1 MTLQPG
7 SVVAGYTIERQIGA
21 GGMGSVFLAR
31 HPTLPR
37 SDALK
42 VLSAEFSRDEQF
54 RTRFIREADVAA
66 TLDHPNIV
74 RVYTRGQ
81 TDDGQLWIAMQYVE
95 GTDADAALRAGTMT
109 PARAIHAITG
119 VAKALDYAHSRNVLH
134 RDVKPANFLLT
145 GEPGPR
151 ERVLLADFGIARA
164 LDDATRLTA
173 TGSVMVTIAYASPES
188 IEGRAV
194 DYRSD
199 LYSLGCSLYRLL
211 TGRAPFATAG
221 STTEVMLAHV
231 NTPPPRVTEVMPNL
245 PPAIDAVVARA
256 MAKDPAQRYGSARE
270 LAEAAAAAFGMTAP
284 TGPTVS
290 SPYTSGPAPT
300 AGAPMSTPVPAYAS
314 NSGPT
319 PAPPTSHSAEKKA
332 KPKSGKR
339 KWVIGAA
346 LLAVLALVAGGGI
359 WYWNGRTPALAPY
372 PSQSF
377 THAFGKTKLESRPN
391 AVAAM
396 TLEDADTVLSLGV
409 QPVALVAPGGSVPSW
424 LNPLIKG
431 SPTVLAN
438 AEVKGL
444 DPVKPD
450 LIIDT
455 SADESAFKALSE
467 KAPTI
472 AAPKARAL
480 QWTSTDEIS
489 WLAKVLG
496 QQAAGEA
503 LISKLAVST
512 AKARR
517 DHEFVGKSISVVTFS
532 AAGLSVQLPN
542 SPAAGYLSQLGFRYK
557 LGGYQFDKI
566 EDGTD
571 ATPDKTEMPIQESDT
586 YGLESDVVLILRT
599 DPAAKNGGFSGSASS
614 LTRLSGI
621 AVIVDQPE
629 MVSALNS
636 GGPAAISY
644 LNTTL
649 VDLLAKQIK

>member
-1 MTLQPG
+1 
-7 SVVAGYTIERQIGA
+7 
-21 GGMGSVFLAR
+21 MGSVFLAR

-109 PARAIHAITG
+109 PARAIHVVTG

-134 RDVKPANFLLT
+134 RDVKPANFLLA

-164 LDDATRLTA
+164 LDEANRLTA

-290 SPYTSGPAPT
+290 SPVHLGTRA
-300 AGAPMSTPVPAYAS
+300 
-314 NSGPT
+314 
-319 PAPPTSHSAEKKA
+319 H
-332 KPKSGKR
+332 R
-339 KWVIGAA
+339 
-346 LLAVLALVAGGGI
+346 
-359 WYWNGRTPALAPY
+359 R
-372 PSQSF
+372 
-377 THAFGKTKLESRPN
+377 RP
-391 AVAAM
+391 
-396 TLEDADTVLSLGV
+396 
-409 QPVALVAPGGSVPSW
+409 
-424 LNPLIKG
+424 
-431 SPTVLAN
+431 
-438 AEVKGL
+438 
-444 DPVKPD
+444 
-450 LIIDT
+450 
-455 SADESAFKALSE
+455 
-467 KAPTI
+467 
-472 AAPKARAL
+472 
-480 QWTSTDEIS
+480 
-489 WLAKVLG
+489 
-496 QQAAGEA
+496 
-503 LISKLAVST
+503 
-512 AKARR
+512 
-517 DHEFVGKSISVVTFS
+517 
-532 AAGLSVQLPN
+532 
-542 SPAAGYLSQLGFRYK
+542 
-557 LGGYQFDKI
+557 
-566 EDGTD
+566 
-571 ATPDKTEMPIQESDT
+571 
-586 YGLESDVVLILRT
+586 
-599 DPAAKNGGFSGSASS
+599 
-614 LTRLSGI
+614 
-621 AVIVDQPE
+621 
-629 MVSALNS
+629 
-636 GGPAAISY
+636 
-644 LNTTL
+644 
-649 VDLLAKQIK
+649 